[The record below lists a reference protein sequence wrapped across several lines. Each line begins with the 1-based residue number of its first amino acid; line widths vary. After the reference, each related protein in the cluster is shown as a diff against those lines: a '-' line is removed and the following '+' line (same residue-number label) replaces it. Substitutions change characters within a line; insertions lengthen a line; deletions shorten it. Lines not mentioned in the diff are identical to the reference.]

1 MRMND
6 NEGNKEDDYNLYT
19 EDIVVKP
26 SVKYHGVI
34 RLLQLAGGGILF
46 GAFACVTFILLYSA
60 LWDRLHPDDGV
71 KHTDIVITRDEYP
84 TDEYQ
89 AGILPTQSAEGS
101 VQDPTFMEGDPAAE
115 TKVEPASQNV
125 IDNITRSIV
134 KVGKSF
140 SDSNYFQQYTSASGV
155 IFAYVDQKYLLLT
168 SYSEVS
174 GQGDISVEFSDGTV
188 VKGDYVSGDGELGI
202 AVVAVSQSEFEDGAL
217 PRIYVCELG
226 NSYQVHQGD
235 EVVVAGRVMGA
246 DYAFNSGI
254 LTRVGVNESHTDAY
268 VGLLYTSM
276 GRLSDDHG
284 FLFDSG
290 GALVGIP
297 VNDSVRESQVFY
309 GISDVKRVIEALVNG
324 VPMAYFGVMG
334 ETVTGTL
341 ANRYS
346 LPLGVYVTSVEENSP
361 AFAAGIQAGDV
372 ITAVDDESILT
383 FNEFSEKI
391 YKLGSG
397 QKTTINVK
405 RRARDG
411 YYDIAF
417 TVTLANKD

>member
-1 MRMND
+1 
-6 NEGNKEDDYNLYT
+6 
-19 EDIVVKP
+19 
-26 SVKYHGVI
+26 
-34 RLLQLAGGGILF
+34 
-46 GAFACVTFILLYSA
+46 
-60 LWDRLHPDDGV
+60 
-71 KHTDIVITRDEYP
+71 
-84 TDEYQ
+84 
-89 AGILPTQSAEGS
+89 
-101 VQDPTFMEGDPAAE
+101 
-115 TKVEPASQNV
+115 
-125 IDNITRSIV
+125 
-134 KVGKSF
+134 
-140 SDSNYFQQYTSASGV
+140 
-155 IFAYVDQKYLLLT
+155 
-168 SYSEVS
+168 
-174 GQGDISVEFSDGTV
+174 
-188 VKGDYVSGDGELGI
+188 
-202 AVVAVSQSEFEDGAL
+202 
-217 PRIYVCELG
+217 
-226 NSYQVHQGD
+226 
-235 EVVVAGRVMGA
+235 MGA

-361 AFAAGIQAGDV
+361 AFAVGIQAGDV